1 LRRRRQ
7 VAERVGADAQALNR
21 GHHFLGLRE
30 KRHAE
35 LLRPFEVFIHPFEH
49 VGIMRERAHAFIP
62 RLLVHLVGG
71 AAFFKV
77 TRGEH
82 DVRRVCRGRQ
92 YDADQHVGIECDGS
106 DEGFDFGGC
115 ELLCLG
121 GGRCGVSCKRV
132 SEHEAKNNDEV

>member
-7 VAERVGADAQALNR
+7 IAERIGTGAQALDR

-35 LLRPFEVFIHPFEH
+35 LLGPFEVFIHPFED
-49 VGIMRERAHAFIP
+49 VGIMREGAHAFIP
-62 RLLVHLVGG
+62 RLLVHLLDG

-92 YDADQHVGIECDGS
+92 YDADQRVGIERDGS

-121 GGRCGVSCKRV
+121 GCGCSVSCKRV
-132 SEHEAKNNDEV
+132 CEHEAKNNDEI